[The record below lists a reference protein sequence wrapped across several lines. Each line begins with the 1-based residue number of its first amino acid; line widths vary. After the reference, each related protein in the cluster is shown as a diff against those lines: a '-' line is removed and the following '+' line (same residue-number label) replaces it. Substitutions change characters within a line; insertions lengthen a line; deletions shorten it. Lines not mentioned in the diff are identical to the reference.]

1 MKIVSANLKT
11 HLLLILAT
19 LFWGVTPSFMKV
31 SLLEMDA
38 FVFSTIRLFAALIV
52 SGLLLVSS
60 GTWKRVE
67 KRDWILFIIIG
78 LFGFFIFQIC
88 FPVGV
93 KYTSAS
99 ISALIMATLPVN
111 VVLINLLLKSE
122 KITLRTITGIILSI
136 AGIAVIIHGTK
147 GGIFLEGTY
156 TKGVILLFVSEIGF
170 AVYTIKSKAL
180 INRYSFY
187 QVMFIV
193 ILFSFVPF
201 SILSVKQLLAFPLHI
216 ISPIAWT
223 GILFTGIF
231 GSCIANIIWYR
242 GISHLGSTK
251 TSIYAN
257 LPPVFGIVVSF
268 IFLSETLTVLQIA
281 GGLVIMAGVI
291 LVNRKTAVKRLKLEE
306 GNR

>member
-1 MKIVSANLKT
+1 MNRISGNLKT
-11 HLLLILAT
+11 HLLLVLAT

-38 FVFSTIRLFAALIV
+38 FVFSTLRLFAALLV
-52 SGLLLVSS
+52 SSLLLVIS
-60 GTWKRVE
+60 GSWKRVE

-78 LFGFFIFQIC
+78 LFGFFIFQIS

-93 KYTSAS
+93 KHTSAS

-111 VVLINLLLKSE
+111 VVLINLLLRSE
-122 KITLRTITGIILSI
+122 KITFRTITGIILSI
-136 AGIAVIIHGTK
+136 AGITVIILGTK
-147 GGIFLEGTY
+147 GGISLEGTY
-156 TKGVILLFVSEIGF
+156 TKGVLLLFVSEIGF
-170 AVYTIKSKAL
+170 AVYTVKSKSL
-180 INRYSFY
+180 INRYSLY

-193 ILFSFVPF
+193 ILFSFIPF
-201 SILSVKQLLAFPLHI
+201 TVISAKQLLTFPVLSV
-216 ISPIAWT
+216 SPIAWT
-223 GILFTGIF
+223 GIIFTGIF

-257 LPPVFGIVVSF
+257 LPPVFGIIVSF
-268 IFLSETLTVLQIA
+268 IFLNETLTLLQIA

-291 LVNRKTAVKRLKLEE
+291 LVNKKTRSKILDS
-306 GNR
+306 

>member
-1 MKIVSANLKT
+1 MNRISDNLKT
-11 HLLLILAT
+11 HLLLVVAT

-38 FVFSTIRLFAALIV
+38 FVFSTIRLFTALVV
-52 SGLLLVSS
+52 SGLLLVIS
-60 GTWKRVE
+60 GSWKRVE

-78 LFGFFIFQIC
+78 LFGFFVFQIC

-93 KYTSAS
+93 KHTSAS

-111 VVLINLLLKSE
+111 VVLINLLLRSE

-136 AGIAVIIHGTK
+136 TGITVIILGTK
-147 GGIFLEGTY
+147 GGISLEGTY
-156 TKGVILLFVSEIGF
+156 TKGVLLLFVSEIGF
-170 AVYTIKSKAL
+170 AVYTVKSKSL
-180 INRYSFY
+180 INRYSLY

-201 SILSVKQLLAFPLHI
+201 TVISAKQLLTFPVLS

-223 GILFTGIF
+223 GIIFTGIF

-257 LPPVFGIVVSF
+257 LPPVFGIIVSF
-268 IFLSETLTVLQIA
+268 IFLNETLTLLQIA

-291 LVNRKTAVKRLKLEE
+291 LVNRKTAVKRLELEE
-306 GNR
+306 ENR

>member
-1 MKIVSANLKT
+1 MSGNIKT
-11 HLLLILAT
+11 HLLLVLAT

-38 FVFSTIRLFAALIV
+38 FTFSTLRLFLALIV
-52 SGLLLVSS
+52 SGLLLVIS

-67 KRDWILFIIIG
+67 KKDWILFIIIG
-78 LFGFFIFQIC
+78 LFGFFIFQIS

-111 VVLINLLLKSE
+111 VVLINLILKSE
-122 KITLRTITGIILSI
+122 KITLRTITGIVLSI
-136 AGIAVIIHGTK
+136 TGIAVIILGTK
-147 GGIFLEGTY
+147 GGISLEGTY
-156 TKGVILLFVSEIGF
+156 TKGVILLIVAEMGF
-170 AVYTIKSKAL
+170 AVYTVKSKSL
-180 INRYSFY
+180 ISRYSLY
-187 QVMFIV
+187 QIMFIV
-193 ILFSFVPF
+193 ILFSFIPF
-201 SILSVKQLLAFPLHI
+201 TVISAKQLLVFPLLSV
-216 ISPIAWT
+216 SPIAWT
-223 GILFTGIF
+223 GIIFTGIF

-257 LPPVFGIVVSF
+257 LPPVFGIIVSF
-268 IFLSETLTVLQIA
+268 IFLNETLTLLQIA

-291 LVNRKTAVKRLKLEE
+291 LVNKKTAVKRLELEE
-306 GNR
+306 ENR

>member
-1 MKIVSANLKT
+1 MNIVSANLKT

-38 FVFSTIRLFAALIV
+38 FTFSTLRLFAALLV
-52 SGLLLVSS
+52 SGLLLVVS
-60 GTWKRVE
+60 GSWKRVE
-67 KRDWILFIIIG
+67 KKDWILFIFIG

-99 ISALIMATLPVN
+99 ISSLIMATLPVN
-111 VVLINLLLKSE
+111 VVLINLLSKSE
-122 KITLRTITGIILSI
+122 KITLRTITGIVLSI
-136 AGIAVIIHGTK
+136 AGIAVIILGTK
-147 GGIFLEGTY
+147 GGLSLEGTY
-156 TKGVILLFVSEIGF
+156 TKGVILLIVAEMGF
-170 AVYTIKSKAL
+170 AVYTVKSKTL
-180 INRYSFY
+180 IARYSLY

-193 ILFSFVPF
+193 ILFSFIPF
-201 SILSVKQLLAFPLHI
+201 LIISGKQLLAFPVLS

-231 GSCIANIIWYR
+231 GSCIGNIFWYR
-242 GISHLGSTK
+242 GIHHLGSTK

-257 LPPVFGIVVSF
+257 LPPVFGIIVSF
-268 IFLSETLTVLQIA
+268 IFLNEILTLLQIL
-281 GGLVIMAGVI
+281 GGFVIMAGVI
-291 LVNRKTAVKRLKLEE
+291 LVNRKNT
-306 GNR
+306 